1 MTRRKSARAAS
12 IVVTLALAGCPAPS
26 ATDDATAIDAQA
38 GDAGSDDASLDAAAG
53 LIVTIGAPTIGYLDE
68 ETCVDLWVSRPTARV
83 SVLWGDG
90 ARTDDAGARACHVY
104 AAPGTVRLGAIAEDD
119 GLRAEATRTLLVVP
133 RPSDPRPTA
142 SATIA
147 YDGAHDRVWV
157 VNPDHDTVAVLRVAG
172 STISLER
179 ELAACDHPRTLS
191 TDGARVLVACQDSSE
206 IAAFDAASL
215 AWITTFPVD
224 RSIPGVRPFGVVH
237 DPRGGYA
244 YVALQDTGEI
254 AIIDRFLVPIGRLA
268 VGPDLRNVAVN
279 ADGDLLVTAWRGSS
293 EGAAVHLVDVRD
305 PLRPRLVGT
314 TTLAVQTGLDSD
326 TDNDG
331 VPSFLSQVV
340 FSPDGTHALIPA
352 LKANVVAGLAR
363 TGLPLTSQTTARGIL
378 VELALGAVGAPAI
391 EVARFPFDD
400 LDAAS
405 AVVFSPE
412 GARTYTA
419 LRGSG
424 SIVANDPFSFDMVG
438 SIGDAG
444 ITPEGLALSP
454 DGRLLFVQD
463 TLGRTVRV
471 FDVSVMPIPTVVT
484 EVRTAAGEPLAPD
497 VLAGAIVFNRARDPR
512 MSRTS
517 YLSCASCH
525 LDGEGD
531 NLVWDFTQ
539 RGEGLRNTISLAG
552 RAGTAHGPLHWS
564 ANFDEVQ
571 DFEGDIRNGQGG
583 TGFLPDAIWASGTH
597 MQSLGD
603 PKAGLSV
610 ELDQLAAYVA
620 SLSRWGVSP
629 HRRPGDAAWEA
640 RRARGEALFRDAR
653 TGCAE
658 CHAGPRFTDSTFIT
672 GRTPLLHDVGTLRPT
687 SGQRLGGAL
696 PGLDTPTLRGLWR
709 TAPYLHDGSA
719 ATLREVL
726 TTRNTGDRHG
736 TTSTLTPDE
745 LDDLEAY
752 VLTLDDLE

>member
-1 MTRRKSARAAS
+1 MSAAIARASSLAAA
-12 IVVTLALAGCPAPS
+12 LALAGCPGPTVMGDAARP
-26 ATDDATAIDAQA
+26 DATPDGGIVDA
-38 GDAGSDDASLDAAAG
+38 DLDAATG
-53 LIVTIGAPTIGYLDE
+53 LSVTIAAPSVGYLDE
-68 ETCVDLWVSRPTARV
+68 ETCVEVTVSRATARV

-90 ARTDDAGARACHVY
+90 ERTDDVGARACHTY
-104 AAPGTVRLGAIAEDD
+104 AAPGTIRIGAIAEDA
-119 GLRAEATRTLLVVP
+119 GMRAEATRTLLVVP
-133 RPSDPRPTA
+133 RPSDPRPTT
-142 SATIA
+142 SATIT
-147 YDGAHDRVWV
+147 YDDAHDRVWV
-157 VNPDHDTVAVLRVAG
+157 VNPDHDTVAVLRVSG
-172 STISLER
+172 SIVSLER
-179 ELAACDHPRTLS
+179 EIDVCDRPRTLS
-191 TDGARVLVACQDSSE
+191 SDGARVLVACQDAAE
-206 IAAFDAASL
+206 IAVIDAAAL
-215 AWITTFPVD
+215 TTIG
-224 RSIPGVRPFGVVH
+224 SISVHSGAPGTRPFGVVH
-237 DPRGGYA
+237 DPRGGHA
-244 YVALQDTGEI
+244 FVALEDVGSL
-254 AIIDRFLVPIGRLA
+254 AVIDVGAGTVVTTLP

-279 ADGDLLVTAWRGSS
+279 AEGDLLVTAWRGSN

-305 PLRPRLVGT
+305 PRRPALVGT
-314 TTLAVQTGLDSD
+314 TMLAVQTGLDSD

-352 LKANVVAGLAR
+352 LKANVVAGLSR
-363 TGLPLTSQTTARGIL
+363 TGLPLTSQTSARGIL
-378 VELALGAVGAPAI
+378 VELVLGAVGEPAI
-391 EVARFPFDD
+391 EIARFPFDD

-424 SIVANDPFSFDMVG
+424 SVVANDPFSYDMVG
-438 SIGDAG
+438 SIGEAG
-444 ITPEGLALSP
+444 ITPEGLAISP
-454 DGRLLFVQD
+454 DGHLLFVQD
-463 TLGRTVRV
+463 TLGRSVRV
-471 FDVSVMPIPTVVT
+471 FDVTVMPIPTLVAV
-484 EVRTAAGEPLAPD
+484 VRTAAGEPLAPD
-497 VLAGAIVFNRARDPR
+497 VLAGAIVFHRARDPR

-583 TGFLPDAIWASGTH
+583 TGFLPDAVWASGTH

-603 PKAGLSV
+603 PKVGLSV
-610 ELDQLAAYVA
+610 ELDQLAAYVT
-620 SLSRWGVSP
+620 SLARWGISP
-629 HRRPGDAAWEA
+629 HRRTGDAAWEA
-640 RRARGEALFRDAR
+640 RRARGEALFHDPR
-653 TGCAE
+653 TGCAD
-658 CHAGPRFTDSTFIT
+658 CHPRPRFTDSTFIT
-672 GRTPLLHDVGTLRPT
+672 GRTPLLHDVGTIRPS

-696 PGLDTPTLRGLWR
+696 SGLDTPTLRGLWR

-719 ATLREVL
+719 LTLREVL
-726 TTRNTGDRHG
+726 TTRNVDDRHG
-736 TTSTLTPDE
+736 STSTLTSAD

-752 VLTLDDLE
+752 LLTLDDLE